1 MSSVDT
7 RRLVEEVLAHQR
19 HSMGEEAAKRVTVEL
34 EGLPT
39 VQADPLLLRQ
49 VFANL
54 LSNAFKFTRTTSEPV
69 FKVMARQE
77 DRQ

>member
-7 RRLVEEVLAHQR
+7 RRLVEEVLAIQR
-19 HSMGEEAAKRVTVEL
+19 HSMREEAAKRVTVEL

-54 LSNAFKFTRTTSEPV
+54 LSNAFKSP
-69 FKVMARQE
+69 ARRANRLQS
-77 DRQ
+77 DGPARG